1 MKHRLILVLVILG
14 MYTSIFA
21 KGGNGYNLLPQY
33 VDTVKTGGSFAMVA
47 NGKASTIYV
56 DASDWKGVCRAANDL
71 ANDIKAVTGVKTKV
85 VESTT
90 SINASVIIGTI
101 GKSKLIDNLIA
112 QKKLNVDGIR
122 GQWESFVIETIDG
135 NLVVAGSDKRGTIYG
150 IYDISEKIGVSP
162 WYYWADVPVKKS
174 GNLYVKNG
182 RYVLPSPKVKYRG
195 IFINDEWPSFGGWAK
210 DKFGGTNSKMY
221 ATMFELLLRLKA
233 NYLWPAMWANAFNE
247 DDPLNPQVAD
257 EYGIVMGTS
266 HHEPM
271 MRAHKEYTK
280 RKKEVGAW
288 DYASNKENLD
298 KFFRDGLERN
308 KNYDNLITIGM
319 RGDGDRA
326 MGKGNDEENMRVL
339 QNVVKGQRQ
348 IIEDVYG
355 KKASE
360 IPQLWA
366 IFTEVQ
372 RYYDAGFNVPEDVTL
387 LFCDNNWGQ
396 IRRIGPKKERKR
408 KGGMGLYY
416 HIDMNGGP
424 ASDRW
429 INTTTAPKLRE
440 QLNLAY
446 QTGIDR
452 IWVINVGD
460 LKPKEMPIDFI
471 MRFAWN
477 PDAIS
482 ANDVDNYMTEWARR
496 IFGDEYAED
505 IADVVSKYSQY
516 NLMRKAEVQNPNIF
530 SIVNHNESDRMLQMW
545 KEVADKAERL
555 WHKISPEAKDAY
567 YQLVLYPTVASAG
580 VAEVYLATGKNNL
593 YAKQGRVS
601 ANDYADRAGVLFERD
616 IVLTDYYNHSMTA
629 GKWNGMMRDKHIGF
643 VSWQTPKVQTLP
655 PLEVVS
661 PLKQP
666 TMGIAIEG
674 NESAWPGTVQEAVLP
689 LFEPLDSKA
698 YFIDI
703 FNKGTGCFE
712 FIASVSQPWIK
723 ISQERGMVEKDV
735 RVFVSVDWDKLTEG
749 NHQGNVIIRQGNNSQ
764 TVVVKAKKY
773 ALPVAKDSF
782 FGCTSEFSI
791 PAYAFNNNVA
801 GKNAKWNFAPG
812 MGRGKGCMNI
822 EPVTAPSATPANA
835 PRLEYNVYLPEEGDL
850 TVCLG
855 ILPVQDVDPARGMRI
870 AVSIDNET
878 PIILDA
884 RKGMHDEFREYTEK
898 NLALS
903 PHIKA
908 LPKIEKELALRAKGK
923 PRRSDVFDNMR
934 WIDVDMDKVNAG
946 MHTLKVYMID
956 PEVVLEQI
964 VINPDNSRPSYWGK
978 PAKHHSANL

>member
-14 MYTSIFA
+14 IYTSIFA

-33 VDTVKTGGSFAMVA
+33 VDTVKIGSSFAMVA
-47 NGKASTIYV
+47 NGKASTVYV
-56 DASDWKGVCRAANDL
+56 DASDWKGVRRAANDL
-71 ANDIKAVTGVKTKV
+71 ANDIKAVTGIKIKV
-85 VESTT
+85 IESTT
-90 SINASVIIGTI
+90 PVNASVIIGTI

-162 WYYWADVPVKKS
+162 WYYWADVPVRKS
-174 GNLYVKNG
+174 ENLYVKNG

-280 RKKEVGAW
+280 RKEEVGAW
-288 DYASNKENLD
+288 DYVSNKEKLD

-339 QNVVKGQRQ
+339 QDVVKGQRQ

-452 IWVINVGD
+452 IWIINVGD

-482 ANDVDNYMTEWARR
+482 ANDVDNYMTEWARQ
-496 IFGDEYAED
+496 IFGGEYAED

-580 VAEVYLATGKNNL
+580 VAEIYLATGKNNL

-601 ANDYADRAGVLFERD
+601 ANDYADRAEILFERD

-643 VSWQTPKVQTLP
+643 VSWQTPKVQSLP

-661 PLKQP
+661 PLEQP

-674 NESAWPGTVQEAVLP
+674 NESAWPGTAQEAVLP
-689 LFEPLDSKA
+689 LFEPLDSKT

-703 FNKGTGCFE
+703 FNKGVGRFE